1 MNYCIEHQKSDVLV
15 TGIAQHENPYKENK
29 SYCSSGSGEKLHLVH
44 YREPI
49 TKWNKQSCKCR
60 EHYNYLKFRKK
71 EIFTYHWNLYMK
83 KKMENSINT
92 DFCRICQ
99 IYVSEEKLVSPCHC
113 KGSVASVHL
122 SCLEKWLNLSNIDT
136 CELCQYKFQI
146 KHVKKSFIDWL
157 KTPTTLA
164 EKKHLLFDVVTLLAL
179 SMFTLISARICMAGA
194 SYYLE
199 RSTTNKHVILEACG
213 LILLTVLL
221 CIVYICWVVIAL
233 SRNVEIQ
240 PIITGNVSLNQ
251 VDRYTYLGQLTSIHK
266 DWDPEIRPDL
276 TQIVKSSKW
285 NWAGHLIRRTDDNWT
300 TKSTIW
306 ITDRGG
312 RKRGKSKRRWV
323 DDIAKFDRDWVERA
337 ADREDWRSRR
347 EAFAQQWASMG

>member
-233 SRNVEIQ
+233 RYHFRVWCQWRKLNLYKKVIISTKFVINSQVLQEIILSKNNCLNEIVTISTTDNQ
-240 PIITGNVSLNQ
+240 IDAMHSLNY
-251 VDRYTYLGQLTSIHK
+251 DAQLQIATVLYNGKNI
-266 DWDPEIRPDL
+266 PE
-276 TQIVKSSKW
+276 TIV
-285 NWAGHLIRRTDDNWT
+285 
-300 TKSTIW
+300 
-306 ITDRGG
+306 
-312 RKRGKSKRRWV
+312 
-323 DDIAKFDRDWVERA
+323 
-337 ADREDWRSRR
+337 
-347 EAFAQQWASMG
+347 